1 MKAFLELLLKVVK
14 SLFPKSRWG
23 NVAYLI
29 LGFVI
34 ANYDAVIEI
43 IKSIGDLL
51 K

>member
-1 MKAFLELLLKVVK
+1 MKPFFELLLKIIK

-29 LGFVI
+29 LGFII
-34 ANYDAVIEI
+34 ANYDAVVEI